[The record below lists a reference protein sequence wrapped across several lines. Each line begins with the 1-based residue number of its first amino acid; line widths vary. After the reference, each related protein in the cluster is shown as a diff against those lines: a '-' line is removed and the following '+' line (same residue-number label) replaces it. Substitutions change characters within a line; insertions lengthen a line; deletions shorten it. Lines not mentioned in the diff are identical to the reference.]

1 MMNNGVHWASDYPL
15 GIAMG
20 WVIGKAST
28 KIASTPGEDP
38 AKKEV
43 PWNFLPLPSR
53 GGAGLMAMKA
63 F

>member
-1 MMNNGVHWASDYPL
+1 
-15 GIAMG
+15 MG

-28 KIASTPGEDP
+28 KIASTTEDDP

-43 PWNFLPLPSR
+43 SWNLLPLPSR